1 MNTNQIGEQLL
12 NLSMQLLSDGI
23 QAFNIGKSM
32 ITMTNIDF
40 WVQLQN
46 ISNQINSIINENN
59 MKQIQRSN
67 DVSTTNDVSATNGGT
82 TANVK

>member
-1 MNTNQIGEQLL
+1 ML
-12 NLSMQLLSDGI
+12 
-23 QAFNIGKSM
+23 A
-32 ITMTNIDF
+32 MTNIDF